1 MIEDCSHC
9 VRGSKKQPEW
19 LPTAQS
25 ATQRRFAG
33 RPPRTPHYRFRT
45 RMPLES
51 ASALCLDDALKR
63 LRGSR
68 LFLIL
73 QFMDEG
79 KVGHHYAKCLGPI
92 HPAENLSA
100 NPFQFVGNIEGQ
112 RKYESGVDTLKWNV
126 QPLVVVERNK
136 LCLSGLALETH
147 DDVFS
152 QSVLSPDFEHGK
164 ELVEMALGK
173 FGIDGEPE
181 LSPLLC
187 GRNDSALRSGCNFLR
202 GRHMVSSSIR
212 ILQQ

>member
-1 MIEDCSHC
+1 
-9 VRGSKKQPEW
+9 
-19 LPTAQS
+19 
-25 ATQRRFAG
+25 
-33 RPPRTPHYRFRT
+33 
-45 RMPLES
+45 MPLES

-126 QPLVVVERNK
+126 QPEVVPPVVE
-136 LCLSGLALETH
+136 S
-147 DDVFS
+147 
-152 QSVLSPDFEHGK
+152 
-164 ELVEMALGK
+164 
-173 FGIDGEPE
+173 
-181 LSPLLC
+181 
-187 GRNDSALRSGCNFLR
+187 
-202 GRHMVSSSIR
+202 
-212 ILQQ
+212 